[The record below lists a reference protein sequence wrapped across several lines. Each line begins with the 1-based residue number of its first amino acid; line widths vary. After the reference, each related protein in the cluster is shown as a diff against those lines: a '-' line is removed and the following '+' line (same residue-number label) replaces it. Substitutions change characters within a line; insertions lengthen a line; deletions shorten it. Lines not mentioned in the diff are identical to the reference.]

1 VRIYRQDLPVVPRPA
16 KRQALV
22 SRRQVNMSFL
32 SRGALALLLFF
43 SVTAT
48 NASADTFLFD
58 WALNL
63 NGTVYVTGD
72 ALPANVNAAGFDFT
86 TGLGTLTIQ
95 YTAAVAENVFL
106 GAFFDHEIDES
117 INTFFNEVGTVSGAA
132 GAGQSW
138 EIDEPGFVFGD
149 IYTHILA
156 GSLDSTIGSA
166 TPDDVSMAMG
176 WVFAAAA
183 GDTVGATFLLST
195 NPPASTFYLRHYDP
209 DSDLAVYLSGSP
221 TIGPEI
227 VIPEPGSVVLL
238 ATAAAL
244 TILAVR
250 RRRTA

>member
-1 VRIYRQDLPVVPRPA
+1 
-16 KRQALV
+16 
-22 SRRQVNMSFL
+22 MSFL

-43 SVTAT
+43 SVNAT
-48 NASADTFLFD
+48 NASADTILFD

-63 NGTVYVTGD
+63 NGAIYVPAD
-72 ALPANVNAAGFDFT
+72 ALPANVNSAGFDFN

-95 YTAAVAENVFL
+95 YTAAVAGNVFL

-117 INTFFNEVGTVSGAA
+117 INTFFNEVGAVSGTAA
-132 GAGQSW
+132 AGQSW
-138 EIDEPGFVFGD
+138 EMDEPGFVFGD
-149 IYTHILA
+149 IYTNLLA
-156 GSLDSTIGSA
+156 GSLDNTIGSA

-183 GDTVGATFLLST
+183 GDTVGVTFLVST
-195 NPPASTFYLRHYDP
+195 NPPANPFYLRHYDP

-221 TIGPEI
+221 TIGPDF
-227 VIPEPGSVVLL
+227 VVPEPGSVVLL

-244 TILAVR
+244 SILVIR